1 MNCPKCQSKN
11 YIKNG
16 YVKNRQRYLCK
27 NCQYNYTVPQR
38 GKPRELK
45 KMALLL
51 YLEELGFRSI
61 ERLLKVSHVTVM
73 KWVKR
78 FGEELQKLKC
88 DKRLDIIEMDEMHT
102 YIGSK
107 KAIVGYGLLLTD
119 LENDLSSAFLVQ
131 EGLRQEKNYGIKL
144 KAKR

>member
-16 YVKNRQRYLCK
+16 FAKDRQRYLCK
-27 NCQYNYTVPQR
+27 DCNYNYTVPQR
-38 GKPRELK
+38 GKPKEIK

-51 YLEELGFRSI
+51 YLEGLGFRSI
-61 ERLLKVSHVTVM
+61 ERLLKVSHVSVM
-73 KWVKR
+73 NWVKR
-78 FGEELQKLKC
+78 FGEELEELKC
-88 DKRLDIIEMDEMHT
+88 DNRLDLIEMDEMHT

-119 LENDLSSAFLVQ
+119 LEKDLSSAFLVQ
-131 EGLRQEKNYGIKL
+131 GRPIQENSYGRKLRKSK
-144 KAKR
+144 